1 MEACKEVLIERSR
14 SLRLRNGQIWVVT
27 LWASAWRVRRS
38 YNSLPYAEQRKVF
51 QPTPRGFRKVVLA
64 TSMAETSISIENI
77 TCVIDSGFETVTM
90 CGCGRGVRRS
100 YNKTVNMNTQVIQPI
115 SKVGVVGRSDS
126 QATAQQRAGRAGRF
140 TQGQC
145 YRLMTEEDYEKLEK
159 RGKPEVMR
167 LLLYEAILL
176 TRQLGIQNVIVRQG
190 RDAQLD
196 TFDLP
201 SEISSSRYY
210 IALKV
215 LNLLDTLGCFVLRS

>member
-1 MEACKEVLIERSR
+1 
-14 SLRLRNGQIWVVT
+14 
-27 LWASAWRVRRS
+27 
-38 YNSLPYAEQRKVF
+38 
-51 QPTPRGFRKVVLA
+51 
-64 TSMAETSISIENI
+64 
-77 TCVIDSGFETVTM
+77 
-90 CGCGRGVRRS
+90 
-100 YNKTVNMNTQVIQPI
+100 
-115 SKVGVVGRSDS
+115 
-126 QATAQQRAGRAGRF
+126 
-140 TQGQC
+140 
-145 YRLMTEEDYEKLEK
+145 MTEEDYEKLEK

-167 LLLYEAILL
+167 LLLCEAILL

>member
-27 LWASAWRVRRS
+27 LWGSGGRVRRS

-90 CGCGRGVRRS
+90 CGRGRGVRRS

-115 SKVGVVGRSDS
+115 SKVGVVWRSDS

-167 LLLYEAILL
+167 LLLCEAILL
-176 TRQLGIQNVIVRQG
+176 TRQLGIQNVVLGQG

-215 LNLLDTLGCFVLRS
+215 LNLLDTLGWLGLRS